1 MTQVFSKPTL
11 DTSTDNTR
19 TDELPS
25 NAADPFAFQPAP
37 QSCNLCLNKP
47 ILVHDPN
54 LSSLTG
60 TAPNPIRMV
69 KPIIEGDFFSVT
81 AGIQV
86 GIIPNK
92 SVSIIRFA
100 PNMNSRSA

>member
-1 MTQVFSKPTL
+1 MTQVFSKPISG
-11 DTSTDNTR
+11 TSIDNTPR
-19 TDELPS
+19 DELPS
-25 NAADPFAFQPAP
+25 NMVDPFALQPDP
-37 QSCNLCLNKP
+37 KSCTLCLNKP
-47 ILVHDPN
+47 FVFYDPN

-69 KPIIEGDFFSVT
+69 KPVIQGDFFSVT

-92 SVSIIRFA
+92 SVFIIRSVLD
-100 PNMNSRSA
+100 MNSRSA